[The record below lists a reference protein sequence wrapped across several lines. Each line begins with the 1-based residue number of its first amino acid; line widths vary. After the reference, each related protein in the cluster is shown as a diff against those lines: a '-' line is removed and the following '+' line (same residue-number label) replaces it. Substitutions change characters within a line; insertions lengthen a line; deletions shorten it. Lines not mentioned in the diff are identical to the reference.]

1 MSRCPLC
8 ASSAADDE
16 AVRQAILEAQPDDFD
31 FGTDHLDAVRIKRAL
46 EAEFDVSLTVRQT
59 KRHVTKA
66 ARRGV
71 TRELLQAD
79 GGERR

>member
-1 MSRCPLC
+1 LC
-8 ASSAADDE
+8 ASPAADDE
-16 AVRQAILEAQPDDFD
+16 AVRQAIIEALPDDFD
-31 FGTDHLDAVRIKRAL
+31 FETDHLDAVRIKRAL
-46 EAEFDVSLTVRQT
+46 EAEFNVTLTVSQT
-59 KRHVTKA
+59 KRHVKKA